1 MGGARFPDS
10 RDSIKLPPVFGR
22 EGRPD
27 GSAWGTGMN
36 NLIQN
41 FIGFEGRLNRQP
53 FWISAI
59 ILAVVSVVISLVILP
74 IVGLSVM
81 PNMPSIGADTS
92 PEDIAA
98 AISAAQ
104 SRAGW
109 ISLVLFLIFA
119 YPSAAISI
127 KRRHDRNNSGLDV
140 WIYLALA
147 AVAQLISALG
157 IGMTTMEIAGT
168 VVPVPGPIVTT
179 AGVILGIY
187 GLYLLVVLGFLKGT
201 AGPNQYGPD
210 PLQG

>member
-1 MGGARFPDS
+1 
-10 RDSIKLPPVFGR
+10 
-22 EGRPD
+22 
-27 GSAWGTGMN
+27 MN
-36 NLIQN
+36 TLVQN

-59 ILAVVSVVISLVILP
+59 VLAVISAIISLLILP
-74 IVGLSVM
+74 IIGFSVM
-81 PNMPSIGADTS
+81 PNMPVFGGDASA
-92 PEDIAA
+92 EEIAA
-98 AISAAQ
+98 AIGAAQ

-109 ISLVLFLIFA
+109 ISLVLFVIFV
-119 YPSAAISI
+119 YPIAAISI
-127 KRRHDRNNSGLDV
+127 KRRHDRNNNGLDV

-147 AVAQLISALG
+147 AVSQLISALG
-157 IGMTTMEIAGT
+157 IGMTTMDVAGT
-168 VVPVPGPIVTT
+168 TVPVPGPIATT

>member
-1 MGGARFPDS
+1 
-10 RDSIKLPPVFGR
+10 
-22 EGRPD
+22 
-27 GSAWGTGMN
+27 MN

-59 ILAVVSVVISLVILP
+59 VLAVISIVISLVILP
-74 IVGLSVM
+74 IVGFSVM
-81 PNMPSIGADTS
+81 PNMPTIGADAD
-92 PEDIAA
+92 PEAIAA
-98 AISAAQ
+98 AIGAAQ

-109 ISLVLFLIFA
+109 VSLVLFLIFA

-127 KRRHDRNNSGLDV
+127 KRRHDRNNNGLDV

-147 AVAQLISALG
+147 AIAQLISALG
-157 IGMTTMEIAGT
+157 IGMTTMDVSGT
-168 VVPVPGPIVTT
+168 PVPVPGPIVAT

-187 GLYLLVVLGFLKGT
+187 GIYLLVVLGFLKGT